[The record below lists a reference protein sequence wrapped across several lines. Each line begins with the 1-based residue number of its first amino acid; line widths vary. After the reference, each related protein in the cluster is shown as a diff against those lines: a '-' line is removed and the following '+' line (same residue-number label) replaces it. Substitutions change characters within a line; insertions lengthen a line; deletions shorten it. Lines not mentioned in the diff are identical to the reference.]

1 MADDAGHYS
10 PPPIVFDADE
20 ATAVAQPLL
29 AEHERG
35 LSVRTS
41 IHIAVAADLLVRD
54 LQALAHSRS

>member
-20 ATAVAQPLL
+20 ATVAQPLL

-35 LSVRTS
+35 LSIRSSV
-41 IHIAVAADLLVRD
+41 HIAVAADLLVHD

>member
-10 PPPIVFDADE
+10 PPPLVFDADE

-35 LSVRTS
+35 LLFRISTR
-41 IHIAVAADLLVRD
+41 IAVVADRSKND